1 MMHKVDII
9 IDKIQSNL
17 IEIRFLSGVQFD
29 RMTEKL
35 WVDLGHMQTFETYYR
50 NNPERVPTRF
60 IREYMR

>member
-1 MMHKVDII
+1 MRHKVDII

-50 NNPERVPTRF
+50 NNPECVPTRF